1 MLKFTLILLLAI
13 GSLVTLLALIASFN
27 HGKKERAYQKRRT
40 GNYWSENTRIP
51 FDRIDPDL

>member
-1 MLKFTLILLLAI
+1 MLKFILILLLAL

-40 GNYWSENTRIP
+40 ERYWGDSSRIS